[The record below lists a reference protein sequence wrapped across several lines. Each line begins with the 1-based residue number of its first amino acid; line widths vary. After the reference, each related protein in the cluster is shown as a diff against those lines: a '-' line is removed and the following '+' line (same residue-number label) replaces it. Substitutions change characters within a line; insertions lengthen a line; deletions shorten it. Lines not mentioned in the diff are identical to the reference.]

1 MISTTFKLSIFVAFF
16 FLLISTVSSASS
28 NDVKINGSWKNRPRQ
43 FRMQVFSR
51 PYHQGAAQTIRA
63 DNGASSPCWN
73 LASKRVGS
81 YELNDPL
88 VKVTFYRSS
97 DCHGAPS
104 ATFYNQNSLK
114 QSHILIKAKSVSVT
128 KVKPVKLNEQRNS
141 F

>member
-1 MISTTFKLSIFVAFF
+1 MISIKLYIFISFF
-16 FLLISTVSSASS
+16 LLLISTVSSISS
-28 NDVKINGSWKNRPRQ
+28 NDIKSNGSWKNRPRQ
-43 FRMQVFSR
+43 FRMQIFSR
-51 PYHQGAAQTIRA
+51 PYQQGVAQTIRA
-63 DNGASSPCWN
+63 DNGASTPCWN

-104 ATFYNQNSLK
+104 ATFYNQNSFK

-128 KVKPVKLNEQRNS
+128 KVKPVILNEKRNDL
-141 F
+141 